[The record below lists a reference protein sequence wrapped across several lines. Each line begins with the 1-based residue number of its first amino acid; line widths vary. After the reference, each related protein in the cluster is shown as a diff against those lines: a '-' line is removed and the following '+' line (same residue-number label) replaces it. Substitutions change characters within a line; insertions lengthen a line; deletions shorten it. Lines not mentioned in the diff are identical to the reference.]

1 MSNKI
6 LFVDDDA
13 NVLAG
18 CQRTLRKDFTID
30 TALGGEQGLALIE
43 QHGPYAVVV
52 ADMQMP
58 GMNGIQFLTKVEER
72 APETIRIMLTG
83 NADQKTAR
91 DAVNHG
97 HIFRFLTKP
106 CPPEE
111 LALALKAGL
120 RQYALV
126 TAERELLERTL
137 NGGVKMLTDIL
148 SMLDPRA
155 FGNGQRLREYMR
167 TFAQSFKL
175 AQTWDLELAAMLSQI
190 GWVTVPASIQEK
202 SRAGHGLTGPEKD
215 ILARMP
221 QVAADLLTNIP
232 RLEAVA
238 RIVRFQNKNYDGTG
252 FPADPVA
259 GDAIPI
265 GARILHVLL
274 DLLEQ
279 EMAGISKFKALERM
293 KQAAGSYDP
302 KVIDAVAAGFDLHI
316 ATDDAG
322 EPNTLTLTFAEL
334 RIHDLLRSDLLTT
347 DGTLIMSAGTE
358 ISPLLMEKFRNFSQ
372 LTGIREPIH
381 VTRPR
386 PQ

>member
-18 CQRTLRKDFTID
+18 CQRTLRKDFTLD

-58 GMNGIQFLTKVEER
+58 GMNGVQFLTKTEER

-83 NADQKTAR
+83 NADQQTAR

-111 LALALKAGL
+111 LALTLKAGL

-126 TAERELLERTL
+126 TAERDLLERTL

-148 SMLDPRA
+148 SMLDPNS
-155 FGNGQRLREYMR
+155 FGQGQRLSEYMR
-167 TFAQSFKL
+167 VFGRSYKL
-175 AQTWDLELAAMLSQI
+175 TQTWDLELAAMLSPI
-190 GWVTVPASIQEK
+190 GFVTMPRALLEK
-202 SRAGHGLTGPEKD
+202 ARAGHGLTGAEKD
-215 ILARMP
+215 ILARAP
-221 QVAADLLTNIP
+221 QIGSELLANIP
-232 RLEAVA
+232 RLETIA
-238 RIVRFQNKNYDGTG
+238 RIVLYQNKHHDGTG
-252 FPADPVA
+252 FPADDVA

-265 GARILHVLL
+265 GARILHVLN
-274 DLLEQ
+274 DLLAYEAQ
-279 EMAGISKFKALERM
+279 KMPKFKALARM
-293 KQAAGSYDP
+293 REAVGKYDP
-302 KVIDAVAAGFDLHI
+302 KVLEAVAVGFDVYLADQAAPDATAGVSI
-316 ATDDAG
+316 A
-322 EPNTLTLTFAEL
+322 FK
-334 RIHDLLRSDLLTT
+334 DLQVGAVLKADLLTSE
-347 DGTLIMSAGTE
+347 GTLMVAAGTE
-358 ISPLLMEKFRNFSQ
+358 ISAMLLEKLRNFAQ
-372 LTGIREPIH
+372 LSGIKEPILIEKE
-381 VTRPR
+381 
-386 PQ
+386 

>member
-18 CQRTLRKDFTID
+18 CQRTLRKDFTLD

-58 GMNGIQFLTKVEER
+58 GMNGVQFLTKTEER

-83 NADQKTAR
+83 NADQQTAR

-111 LALALKAGL
+111 LALTLKAGL

-126 TAERELLERTL
+126 TAERDLLERTL

-148 SMLDPRA
+148 SMLDPNS
-155 FGNGQRLREYMR
+155 FGQGQRLSEYMR
-167 TFAQSFKL
+167 VFARSYKL
-175 AQTWDLELAAMLSQI
+175 TQTWDLELAAMLSPI
-190 GWVTVPASIQEK
+190 GFVTMPRALLEK
-202 SRAGHGLTGPEKD
+202 ARAGHGLTGAEKD
-215 ILARMP
+215 ILARAP
-221 QVAADLLTNIP
+221 QIGSELLANIP
-232 RLEAVA
+232 RLETIA
-238 RIVRFQNKNYDGTG
+238 RIVLYQNKHHDGTG
-252 FPADPVA
+252 FPADDVA

-265 GARILHVLL
+265 GARILHVLN
-274 DLLEQ
+274 DLLAYEAQ
-279 EMAGISKFKALERM
+279 KMPKFKALARM
-293 KQAAGSYDP
+293 REAVGKYDP
-302 KVIDAVAAGFDLHI
+302 KVLEAVAVGFDVYLADQAAPDATAGVSI
-316 ATDDAG
+316 A
-322 EPNTLTLTFAEL
+322 FK
-334 RIHDLLRSDLLTT
+334 DLQVGAVLKADLLTSE
-347 DGTLIMSAGTE
+347 GTLIVAAGTE
-358 ISPLLMEKFRNFSQ
+358 ISAMLLEKLRNFAQ
-372 LTGIREPIH
+372 LSGIKEPILIEKE
-381 VTRPR
+381 
-386 PQ
+386 

>member
-18 CQRTLRKDFTID
+18 CQRTLRKDFTLD
-30 TALGGEQGLALIE
+30 TALGGEQGLTLIE

-58 GMNGIQFLTKVEER
+58 GMNGIQFLTKTEER

-83 NADQKTAR
+83 NADQQTAR

-126 TAERELLERTL
+126 TAERDLLERTL

-148 SMLDPRA
+148 SMLDPNS
-155 FGNGQRLREYMR
+155 FGQGQRLREYMR
-167 TFAQSFKL
+167 SFALSYNIT
-175 AQTWDLELAAMLSQI
+175 QTWDLELAAMLSPI
-190 GWVTVPASIQEK
+190 GFVTMPPALLEK
-202 SRAGHGLTGPEKD
+202 ARAGHGLTGAEKD
-215 ILARMP
+215 ILARAP
-221 QVAADLLTNIP
+221 QIGSDLLANIP
-232 RLEAVA
+232 RLETVA
-238 RIVRFQNKNYDGTG
+238 RIVLYQNKHHDGTG
-252 FPADPVA
+252 FPADDVA

-265 GARILHVLL
+265 GARILHVLN
-274 DLLEQ
+274 DLLAYEAQ
-279 EMAGISKFKALERM
+279 KIPKFKALARM
-293 KQAAGSYDP
+293 REANGKYDP
-302 KVIDAVAAGFDLHI
+302 KVLEAVAVGFDIYLTDQA
-316 ATDDAG
+316 ATDSAAG
-322 EPNTLTLTFAEL
+322 VSIAFK
-334 RIHDLLRSDLLTT
+334 DLEVGAVLKADLLTSE
-347 DGTLIMSAGTE
+347 GTLIVSAGTE
-358 ISPLLMEKFRNFSQ
+358 ISPMLLEKLRNFAQ
-372 LTGIREPIH
+372 LSGIKEPILIEKE
-381 VTRPR
+381 
-386 PQ
+386 